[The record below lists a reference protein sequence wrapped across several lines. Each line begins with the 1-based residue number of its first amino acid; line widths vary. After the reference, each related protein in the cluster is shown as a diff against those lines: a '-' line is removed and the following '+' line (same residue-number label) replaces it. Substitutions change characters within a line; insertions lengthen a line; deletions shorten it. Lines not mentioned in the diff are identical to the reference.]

1 MESDIWQLKIQALN
15 KQMLNKVNQL
25 YVYVISKYPQ
35 EWLLLFEI
43 LYKIEDDL
51 NFSELKNKIKNKL
64 ISFCNKKEDQAI
76 IIKRCFELIFKS

>member
-1 MESDIWQLKIQALN
+1 M
-15 KQMLNKVNQL
+15 NQL
-25 YVYVISKYPQ
+25 YEYVISKYPQ

-76 IIKRCFELIFKS
+76 IIRRGFDLIFKS